1 MNFDLKDKILR
12 SVTKPGRYIGGEYG
26 EILKDKN
33 AVKCRFAFAFPDTYE
48 IGMSNLGVRILY
60 GALNREED
68 IWCERCYS
76 PWVDMEEQLRTHNLP
91 MWAHES
97 GDPLK
102 EFDFLGF
109 TLQYEMC
116 YTNVVNL
123 LDLAQIPLLSKD
135 RSEEDPIVIGGGP
148 CTYNPEPVCDFFDL
162 FSIGEGEDALV
173 EICRLY
179 INMKENGTYTRMAFL
194 HEAAKLQGFYVP
206 SLYNVTYKED
216 GTIEAYTPVYDDI
229 PKRITKRIM
238 KDLDRSYYPEKV
250 VMPYIETVH
259 DRIVLEVYRGC
270 IRGCRFCQAG
280 MTYRPVREKTSEV
293 LNDQAK
299 KLYES
304 TGYD

>member
-12 SVTKPGRYIGGEYG
+12 SVTKPGRYIGGEFG

-60 GALNREED
+60 GVLNREED

-102 EFDFLGF
+102 DFDFLGF

-123 LDLAQIPLLSKD
+123 LDLAQVPLLSKD
-135 RSEEDPIVIGGGP
+135 RSEEDPIVIGGG
-148 CTYNPEPVCDFFDL
+148 TF
-162 FSIGEGEDALV
+162 
-173 EICRLY
+173 
-179 INMKENGTYTRMAFL
+179 T
-194 HEAAKLQGFYVP
+194 
-206 SLYNVTYKED
+206 
-216 GTIEAYTPVYDDI
+216 
-229 PKRITKRIM
+229 
-238 KDLDRSYYPEKV
+238 
-250 VMPYIETVH
+250 
-259 DRIVLEVYRGC
+259 
-270 IRGCRFCQAG
+270 
-280 MTYRPVREKTSEV
+280 
-293 LNDQAK
+293 
-299 KLYES
+299 
-304 TGYD
+304 